1 MAALKELESKP
12 ERLVLGRGGQ
22 QALGTLV
29 SLIIFGAL
37 VVVGLSSMFEGEG
50 PGDLVGLITSVIFG
64 LIILGSVV
72 SAARSTR
79 VIVDAAQ
86 RIITRND
93 LLLVLPLNRQ
103 ELHFNGIRNVRV
115 GWTGLPT
122 LREEGLPFWQ
132 VTVEPSSGAPLVLNQ
147 QGTHAEMASLADKVG
162 QFVNRPVTDDL
173 TESSPR
179 PQAQTDDQSLF
190 TPSGAMASLVGNLI
204 DFAQSTQTGYSPPI
218 VAPSRG
224 LPSFTNARET
234 RERGTGARRR
244 MPPRAANPPPTLPG
258 TQTRAPSSEPDLSA
272 PVFMPTVQS
281 FTEPETQAYASG
293 ALMYS
298 APPLMVM
305 PELPLLF
312 TFPAALEVP
321 SLPPIL
327 SDTLQAQVSEIPEM
341 EEFKQVDAIASGGL
355 VPTST
360 ELQRIA
366 DAEPTNARAQY
377 QLARSQHA
385 MRSLNIARMA
395 YERALRVDPVNGAV
409 HNDLGV
415 LYYQQGNLT
424 ASEQSFRRAVALD
437 PFSAASRYNLG
448 LVLARTRRARDAH
461 EQFVIGQ
468 QNASRADASSF
479 EEALRGSLNDPILSP
494 QP

>member
-29 SLIIFGAL
+29 SLVIFGAL

-50 PGDLVGLITSVIFG
+50 PGDLVGLITSAIFG

-79 VIVDAAQ
+79 VIVDATQ
-86 RIITRND
+86 RTVTRND

-103 ELHFNGIRNVRV
+103 ELHFNGIKDVRIS
-115 GWTGLPT
+115 WAGLPT
-122 LREEGLPFWQ
+122 LREEGLPFWR

-147 QGTHAEMASLADKVG
+147 QGTRNEMVALAGKVSEM
-162 QFVNRPVTDDL
+162 VNRPIVDDL
-173 TESSPR
+173 AGAPQ
-179 PQAQTDDQSLF
+179 QAQTSPGDQSLF

-204 DFAQSTQTGYSPPI
+204 EFAQSTQTSYAPPI
-218 VAPSRG
+218 VAPSPVSPT
-224 LPSFTNARET
+224 LTNARET
-234 RERGTGARRR
+234 RERGTRARRQR
-244 MPPRAANPPPTLPG
+244 QGRAPNPPPSKRNVPPLMSPDVPDTAAPVLTFQTI
-258 TQTRAPSSEPDLSA
+258 TQTD
-272 PVFMPTVQS
+272 
-281 FTEPETQAYASG
+281 TQTYENVP
-293 ALMYS
+293 LMYS

-312 TFPAALEVP
+312 TFPAALEIP
-321 SLPPIL
+321 SLPPIM
-327 SDTLQAQVSEIPEM
+327 SDSLKAQVSELPEL
-341 EEFKQVDAIASGGL
+341 EEIKEVDATASGGL
-355 VPTST
+355 APTLS

-385 MRSLNIARMA
+385 MRSLNNARMM
-395 YERALRVDPVNGAV
+395 YERALRVDPVNGAA

-415 LYYQQGNLT
+415 LYFQQGNLT
-424 ASEQSFRRAVALD
+424 AAEQSFRRAVALD
-437 PFSAASRYNLG
+437 PFAAASRYNLG
-448 LVLARTRRARDAH
+448 LVFARTRRPRDAH
-461 EQFVIGQ
+461 DQFMIGQ
-468 QNASRADASSF
+468 QNAARTDAERF
-479 EEALRGSLNDPILSP
+479 EEALRGSLNDPVLSP